1 MGLAGGLSQNHRDSI
16 LLARVIELLL
26 HLRCP
31 RLTLLF
37 LAAVFLMQLLA
48 LGDLLLQGGDLIVD
62 VAHQEAGKFH
72 WEGSRKD
79 TTQ

>member
-1 MGLAGGLSQNHRDSI
+1 MGHAGGLSQNHRYSI

-31 RLTLLF
+31 RLALLF

-72 WEGSRKD
+72 
-79 TTQ
+79 